1 MTVDFIP
8 IKLYVVK
15 VPKPSRQ
22 KGAPVMRYTALL
34 SLRPAPGSYYFMKA
48 RCAGRFERAEKLSG

>member
-1 MTVDFIP
+1 
-8 IKLYVVK
+8 
-15 VPKPSRQ
+15 
-22 KGAPVMRYTALL
+22 MRYTALL